1 MVRKRTY
8 RRRKTNVSSM
18 VKKAVLA
25 HAKKTVEVKHKY
37 LTSASAINAT
47 GYGFQVH
54 DWIDAGTGVADRI
67 GSRINM
73 ISLAMT
79 SRMSTDSTNGGS
91 LRVLVVETRRPLAWL
106 VLNSR
111 YDIRPLFD
119 NSAGTVGQVAASLD
133 FDWVKRVHH
142 DRRYTF
148 NQMVSGAT
156 LTKFIKFYIK
166 FGASGKRIVYDQDTL
181 APAIND
187 TKTYVYV
194 CFCIDSGMNSNV
206 TPNTYLKMRFT
217 DE

>member
-1 MVRKRTY
+1 MVRKNT
-8 RRRKTNVSSM
+8 RRRTNVRTL

-37 LTSASAINAT
+37 LTSASAINST
-47 GYGFQVH
+47 GYAFQVH

-73 ISLAMT
+73 LSLAMT
-79 SRMSTDSTNGGS
+79 SRMTTDSTNGGS
-91 LRVLVVETRRPLAWL
+91 LRVMVLETRRPLAWL

-133 FDWVKRVHH
+133 YDWVKRVYH

-148 NQMVSGAT
+148 NNTVSGAT
-156 LTKFIKFYIK
+156 MTKFIKFYQK
-166 FGASGKRIVYDQDTL
+166 FGASGKRIIYDQDTL

-187 TKTYVYV
+187 AKTYIYV
-194 CFCIDSGMNSNV
+194 CFTIDSGMNANV
-206 TPNTYLKMRFT
+206 VPNTYLKLRFT